1 MRLSLLGLALLAGL
15 ADLVAAPSP
24 VAPQSRHERR
34 LHYTAQDREV
44 GRYQYVPVTVP
55 AGTTRLTIAYAYDKA
70 GGANVVDLGL
80 FEPGSLDLGTPAFR
94 GWSGGAASE
103 IVVGTSA
110 ASPGYWPGPLPAGEW
125 HVLLGL
131 YKVGPAGV
139 DITLTTE
146 TSEIP
151 DPAPV
156 PTLAPRPTG
165 PLRSGPA
172 WFSGGLHLHTRHSDG
187 EFSTEEVCRRAREA
201 GHDFVVITDHNNTT
215 HQLEPVDVPGLL
227 RLVGEEITTPG
238 GHASVWGLGGW
249 RDQVDF
255 RLIAGD
261 ERIRDLVRAANDRGA
276 LFAINHP
283 RADCLGCSWEHNI
296 SAGVAAMEISAFA
309 PAERAAA
316 MALWDSLLQRRR
328 HIVGIGSSDWHRPDH
343 PIGAASVR
351 VWAAELS
358 EKAILDAIRA
368 GRVVVMADGATAPEL
383 VVRSGR
389 AEARIGDSL
398 PVARGATT
406 IVEVTVPSG
415 LTRGRVDLVQDG
427 AIVESVAITTTAPIR
442 FERTITKDGYLR
454 VHVHA
459 ADGSPVAV
467 TNPVYLEVL
476 GAPGSKR

>member
-15 ADLVAAPSP
+15 AELVAAPSP
-24 VAPQSRHERR
+24 AAAEARHEQR
-34 LHYTAQDREV
+34 LHYTAQDAEV

-94 GWSGGAASE
+94 GWSGGSASA
-103 IVVGTSA
+103 IFVGTSA

-125 HVLLGL
+125 HALLGL

-139 DITLTTE
+139 DVTLTAE
-146 TSEIP
+146 TSALA

-172 WFSGGLHLHTRHSDG
+172 WFSGGVHLHTRHSDG
-187 EFSTEEVCRRAREA
+187 ELSTEEVCRRARAA

-215 HQLEPVDVPGLL
+215 HQLDPVDVPGLL
-227 RLVGEEITTPG
+227 RLVGEEVTTPG

-255 RLIAGD
+255 RIIAGD
-261 ERIRDLVRAANDRGA
+261 ERIRDLVRDANERGA
-276 LFAINHP
+276 LFVINHP
-283 RADCLGCSWEHNI
+283 GADCRGCSWEHNI
-296 SAGVAAMEISAFA
+296 SAGVAAMEITAA
-309 PAERAAA
+309 GPAERAAT
-316 MALWDSLLQRRR
+316 MARWDALLQRRR
-328 HIVGIGSSDWHRPDH
+328 HIVAIGSSDWHRPDH
-343 PIGAASVR
+343 PIGTASVR
-351 VWAAELS
+351 VWARELS
-358 EKAILDAIRA
+358 EKAILDGIRA
-368 GRVVVMADGATAPEL
+368 GRVVVMADGATPPPEL
-383 VVRSGR
+383 VVRSGS
-389 AEARIGDSL
+389 AEAHIGDSL
-398 PVARGATT
+398 PVARGATA
-406 IVEVTVPSG
+406 IVEVTIPSG

-427 AIVESVAITTTAPIR
+427 AIVDSVAITSSAPIR
-442 FERTITKDGYLR
+442 FERTIAKDGYLR
-454 VHVHA
+454 AHVHT

-467 TNPVYLEVL
+467 TNPVYLEVR
-476 GAPGSKR
+476 APR